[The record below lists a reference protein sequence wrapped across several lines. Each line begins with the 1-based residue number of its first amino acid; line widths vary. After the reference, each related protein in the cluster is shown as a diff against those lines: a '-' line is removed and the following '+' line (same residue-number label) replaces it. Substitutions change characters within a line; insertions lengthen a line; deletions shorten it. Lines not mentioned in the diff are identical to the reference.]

1 MIIEKT
7 INFTND
13 IFIFLQKKIFN
24 ILLFFLDIFRNNA
37 SGFFQFMFEKNIII
51 TAIGFIVST
60 QISRLITSFIEIFVD
75 PVVKR
80 LTAGTVESLQDLE
93 ITIFD
98 VKLKIGLFLNTLFNF
113 SITFFIIYQIYVFSI
128 NPDMTGIVDWLRKAE
143 TAVKD
148 KSSQKHNVVIS
159 VSSK

>member
-1 MIIEKT
+1 
-7 INFTND
+7 
-13 IFIFLQKKIFN
+13 
-24 ILLFFLDIFRNNA
+24 
-37 SGFFQFMFEKNIII
+37 MFEKNIII

-60 QISRLITSFIEIFVD
+60 QISKLITSFIEIFVD

-80 LTAGTVESLQDLE
+80 LTVGTVESLKDLE

-113 SITFFIIYQIYVFSI
+113 SITFFIIYQIYLFSI
-128 NPDMTGIVDWLRKAE
+128 NPDTTGIINWLRKAE